1 MSMEALI
8 NADLLLQHL
17 ESKRDEIPS
26 RLVTLVT
33 DVSNIYRN
41 CVVLEAPRI
50 TGNLKG
56 SVRVEDIDNL
66 SRRVYPDEGQAPYAI
81 YVLEGVRGKAR
92 VEPND
97 FMGRGAERGQEMS
110 QSNITEFIEWLKS

>member
-1 MSMEALI
+1 MEALI
-8 NADLLLQHL
+8 DTSVLIEHL
-17 ESKRDEIPS
+17 EDKKDEIPG
-26 RLVTLVT
+26 RLIKLVS

-56 SVRVEDIDNL
+56 SIRVEDVDAL

-110 QSNITEFIEWLKS
+110 QSNINEFIEWLKS

>member
-8 NADLLLQHL
+8 NADVLAANLQRKH
-17 ESKRDEIPS
+17 DEIPDRLN
-26 RLVTLVT
+26 RLVR

-41 CVVLEAPRI
+41 MVVLEAPRI
-50 TGNLKG
+50 TGNLK
-56 SVRVEDIDNL
+56 SSIRVEDVDAL

-97 FMGRGAERGQEMS
+97 FMGRGAEAGQEMS
-110 QSNITEFIEWLKS
+110 QSNINEFIEWLKS